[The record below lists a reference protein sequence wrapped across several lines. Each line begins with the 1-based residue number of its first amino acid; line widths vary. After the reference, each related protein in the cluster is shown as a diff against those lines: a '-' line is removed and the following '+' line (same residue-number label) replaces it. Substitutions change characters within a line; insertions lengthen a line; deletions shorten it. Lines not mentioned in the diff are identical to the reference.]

1 MTLYRGTVTLADCD
15 RDHHAVV
22 EPATLHHPSETTER
36 LVLRLLAWV
45 LLHQPGL
52 AARPGRVSEGEA
64 PELAVQDPDGRII
77 HWIEVGTPDEKRLRK
92 AAGRSD
98 AVTVVTHEALLGRW
112 RRRLGGRDPAFGG
125 ELLVVETPLVEA
137 LARSLPR
144 TFRWQATISGETLYL
159 DDGATTHTSALR
171 RLAC

>member
-15 RDHHAVV
+15 RDHHAVF
-22 EPATLHHPSETTER
+22 EAATARHPSETMER

-52 AARPGRVSEGEA
+52 AARPGGVSEGEA
-64 PELAVQDPDGRII
+64 PELAVRDFQERIV
-77 HWIEVGTPDEKRLRK
+77 HWIEVGTPDEARLRK
-92 AAGRSD
+92 AAARAD
-98 AVTVVTHEALLGRW
+98 AVTVVTHEALLERW

-125 ELLVVETPLVEA
+125 GLLILETPLVNA
-137 LARSLPR
+137 LAESLPR
-144 TFRWQATISGETLYL
+144 SFRWQATISGETLYL
-159 DDGATTHTSALR
+159 DDGTLTHTSALH